1 MREHAK
7 IVERFKVRAAEAQIA
22 CCEPAAKAD
31 CCTPETSDCGC
42 GEGAATEVFA
52 AVSPKAVPLAG
63 NYLADSNVKKPR
75 ADAEDAALAT
85 RLWAESEKIVQ
96 AL

>member
-1 MREHAK
+1 MLSR
-7 IVERFKVRAAEAQIA
+7 VLAAIG
-22 CCEPAAKAD
+22 PLFLK
-31 CCTPETSDCGC
+31 SL

-52 AVSPKAVPLAG
+52 AVNAKALPFAG
-63 NYLADSNVKKPR
+63 SYLSDSNVEKPR